1 MTKMIPI
8 GVVGLALAALTA
20 CGERVEKRD
29 LGPAVAVRTVAA
41 AEQTLP
47 SAEEYVGNIKS
58 RQAVMI
64 STKMMGRVVRI
75 FVEEGQAVK
84 RGQPLVEVDAA
95 EAQSAY
101 AQSKAGLDAA
111 DVAVRNAERDEQR
124 FKALY
129 EQKAVTK
136 HQLEQVE
143 MGLAAA
149 KAQQAQAKANL
160 QMSGTLLS
168 YGKIVAPDDG
178 IITKKWMDAGNLAYP
193 GAPILTLENPKQ
205 LELLVSVPEEKARL
219 LAAGQQ
225 AQVAVDSLGKT
236 VDVPLTAVVAA
247 ADPMSRTSLVKLSV
261 PDDAGLA
268 PGQFARVHFAALA
281 EKSLAVPVE
290 AVVSQG
296 QMDGVYVAEAGVARL
311 RWVQVGTR
319 TPQWAQV
326 LSGLNAGDEVVV
338 PVPPSLRDGQSVTA
352 TPASN

>member
-1 MTKMIPI
+1 MKKTLTMAIAAS
-8 GVVGLALAALTA
+8 ALMLLTA
-20 CGERVEKRD
+20 CGGKEEKRE
-29 LGPAVAVRTVAA
+29 LGPAVSVRTSPA
-41 AEQTLP
+41 AEQVLP

-75 FVEEGQAVK
+75 FVEDGQAVK

-160 QMSGTLLS
+160 QMSGTLLT
-168 YGKIVAPDDG
+168 YGKILAPDDG
-178 IITKKWMDAGNLAYP
+178 IVTKKWMDAGNLAYP
-193 GAPILTLENPKQ
+193 GAPILTVENPKQ
-205 LELLVSVPEEKARL
+205 LELLVSVPEEKARR
-219 LAAGQQ
+219 LAVGQQ
-225 AQVAVDSLGKT
+225 AQVAVGSPGKA
-236 VDVPLTAVVAA
+236 VDVSVTAVVAA
-247 ADPMSRTSLVKLSV
+247 ADPMSRTSLVKLAV

-268 PGQFARVHFAALA
+268 PGQFARVHFAALS
-281 EKSLAVPVE
+281 EKSLAVPVQ
-290 AVVSQG
+290 AVVTQG
-296 QMDGVYVAEAGVARL
+296 QMDGVYVAEGGVARL
-311 RWVQVGTR
+311 RWIQVGQR
-319 TPQWAQV
+319 TEQWAQV
-326 LSGLNAGDEVVV
+326 LSGLNPGDEVVV
-338 PVPPSLRDGQSVTA
+338 PVPPGLRDGSPVTA
-352 TPASN
+352 SASN

>member
-1 MTKMIPI
+1 MKRMLWI
-8 GVVGLALAALTA
+8 GVAGLSLAGMVA
-20 CGERVEKRD
+20 CGEKTEKRD
-29 LGPAVAVRTVAA
+29 AGPAVAVRTAAA
-41 AEQTLP
+41 AEQVLP
-47 SAEEYVGNIKS
+47 SPQEYVGNIKS

-111 DVAVRNAERDEQR
+111 DVAVRNAERDQER
-124 FKALY
+124 FKNLY

-136 HQLEQVE
+136 HQVEQVE

-160 QMSGTLLS
+160 QMSGALLS

-205 LELLVSVPEEKARL
+205 LELLVSVPEEKARQ

-225 AQVAVDSLGKT
+225 AQVAVDSLDKPIEVT
-236 VDVPLTAVVAA
+236 VAAVVGAS
-247 ADPMSRTSLVKLSV
+247 DPMSRTSLVKLAL
-261 PDDAGLA
+261 PDGSGFA
-268 PGQFARVHFAALA
+268 PGQFARVRFGALS
-281 EKSLAVPVE
+281 EKSLAVPVQ

-311 RWVQVGTR
+311 RWIQVGQR
-319 TPQWAQV
+319 TEQWAQV
-326 LSGLNAGDEVVV
+326 LSGLNVGDEVVV
-338 PVPPSLRDGQSVTA
+338 AVPPGLRDGSPVTA
-352 TPASN
+352 SASN